1 MQHRWGHVVRGLFV
15 LGAVLAH
22 TGAVRAQMGS
32 SVARHP
38 ADGAT
43 GVVLNPELRVEFP
56 GVVGSLDGPFD
67 DAFRVRG
74 NGITLAARRVQ
85 LLPKTDGIEFDSAAI
100 SLDPNTAYTLETRVS
115 VCAEG
120 ASRLCWDD
128 EWRAIGG
135 FSTGTERDR
144 LGPTASLAAEP
155 EPVETTQD
163 GCDWRVRLSAADDHS
178 PSRELRYVRVPALDG
193 AAPQSNPE
201 LTLRAPSS
209 PTGAESVTVQVGA
222 LDASGNA
229 SPPVDV
235 ALPACFQFDLAAL
248 GCDVGDECDAE
259 EGSGCALSPSPSS
272 GDGVRGALTGLMSLI
287 VLACMRAKRRSTSCQ
302 RPESPYRSSPSRT
315 ARVRSEARSEPEP
328 ASE

>member
-1 MQHRWGHVVRGLFV
+1 MQHRLGHFVRGLFV
-15 LGAVLAH
+15 LGAALAH
-22 TGAVRAQMGS
+22 TGSVLAQAGS
-32 SVARHP
+32 SVARYP

-43 GVVLNPELRVEFP
+43 GVVLNPELRVVFP
-56 GVVGSLDGPFD
+56 GVIGSLDGPFD
-67 DAFRVRG
+67 DALRVAG
-74 NGITLAARRVQ
+74 GGITLAARGVQ
-85 LLPKTDGIEFDSAAI
+85 LLPRTGGIEFDSAPI
-100 SLDPNTAYTLETRVS
+100 SLDPNTAYTLETRIS

-120 ASRLCWDD
+120 APRLCWDD

-135 FSTGTERDR
+135 FTTGTERDR

-155 EPVETTQD
+155 EPVEGTED
-163 GCDWRVRLSAADDHS
+163 GCDWRVRLSATDDHT
-178 PSRELRYVRVPALDG
+178 PSQELRYVGVPALDG

-209 PTGAESVTVQVGA
+209 PAGADSVTVRVGA

-259 EGSGCALSPSPSS
+259 EGSGCALGHARPS
-272 GDGVRGALTGLMSLI
+272 GDGFPRALASLMSLV
-287 VLACMRAKRRSTSCQ
+287 VLACMRAWRR
-302 RPESPYRSSPSRT
+302 
-315 ARVRSEARSEPEP
+315 
-328 ASE
+328 